1 MKRMIIS
8 ESEKNRIIN
17 MYSPFKGRINEATA
31 TELQQLLN
39 DTFKAGLTV
48 DGKLGPKTIAAIEN
62 ALKGN
67 TSSTTQPDTQ
77 KGEVGKLPT
86 KPAEQLPTG
95 ASLGTEP
102 TTNKDTTAGE
112 KPQGADF

>member
-1 MKRMIIS
+1 MKRMTIS

-17 MYSPFKGRINEATA
+17 MYSPSKGRINEATA

-48 DGKLGPKTIAAIEN
+48 DGKLGSKTIAAIEN
-62 ALKGN
+62 ALKGK
-67 TSSTTQPDTQ
+67 TATQG
-77 KGEVGKLPT
+77 GEVGKLPT

-95 ASLGTEP
+95 ASLGTQP
-102 TTNKDTTAGE
+102 TTGKDGKDTTAGE
-112 KPQGADF
+112 GADF